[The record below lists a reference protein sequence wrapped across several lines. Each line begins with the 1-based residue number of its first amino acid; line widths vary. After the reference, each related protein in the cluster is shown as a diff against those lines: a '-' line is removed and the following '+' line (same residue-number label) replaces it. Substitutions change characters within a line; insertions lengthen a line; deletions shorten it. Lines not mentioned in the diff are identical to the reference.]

1 MKFNNRSWYKSV
13 NNTGVDSCNLY
24 TYITFHLKN
33 TSCSLR
39 LCSSN
44 QNSPPFSYT
53 HTVNTVYHR
62 LTHYGKLHLQLSW
75 HSPDSLAL
83 FLPGLFQQVW
93 DQWVWKHPEKDS
105 HTWWKWLY
113 LVKAGEKDDCA
124 DESSLLRPGTATQ
137 CSCALYSSLVF
148 YKLVG
153 KKSHSKWEIL
163 KRKNGFQSIE
173 SQTLLIL
180 SDLAPSQ
187 T

>member
-1 MKFNNRSWYKSV
+1 MKFNDRSWYKSV

-124 DESSLLRPGTATQ
+124 DESSLLSPGTAAQ

-153 KKSHSKWEIL
+153 KKSHSKWVKKEIL
-163 KRKNGFQSIE
+163 KRKKVDFS
-173 SQTLLIL
+173 
-180 SDLAPSQ
+180 P
-187 T
+187 